1 MSVISLYDDKQA
13 KLFISSLQECC
24 VCRMVNSVSIMKQER
39 VYISILF
46 CLLIC
51 FSFNEGKENLYF
63 EFARVL
69 LVRVYVSGVTA

>member
-1 MSVISLYDDKQA
+1 
-13 KLFISSLQECC
+13 
-24 VCRMVNSVSIMKQER
+24 MVNSVSIMKKER

-69 LVRVYVSGVTA
+69 LVRVYVSGITA